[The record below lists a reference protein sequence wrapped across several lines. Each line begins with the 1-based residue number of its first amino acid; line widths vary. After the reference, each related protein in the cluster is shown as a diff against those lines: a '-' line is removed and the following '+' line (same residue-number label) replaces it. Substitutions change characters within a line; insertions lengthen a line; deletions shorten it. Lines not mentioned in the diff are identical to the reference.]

1 MSAQYLSR
9 IWTAIAPPLGNHLW
23 QSTVFAICAGLLT
36 LILRKNHARARY
48 WLWLAA
54 SIKFLVPFS
63 LLVALGSQI
72 PWSRGSATTNTGWFF
87 AIEPVSQPF
96 TPPAIPLRTASPA
109 TAFPNF
115 IHLLPALLI
124 AAWLCGFVVVLAVWY
139 ARWRR
144 ISAAIRESALLRE
157 GREVEA
163 LRRLQSAGRTQP
175 IKMLLS
181 RTALEPGVF
190 GIARPILVWPQGI
203 SERLDDTHLDAILAH
218 ELWHVRRRDNL
229 AAAIHMVVEAIF
241 WFHPLVWWM
250 GARLLEERE
259 RACDQE
265 VLESGRERQV
275 YAESILKICEFCVGS
290 PLACV
295 SGVTGADLKKRIVNI
310 MNEHVIRKLNF
321 AKKLLLLA
329 VGVAALTI
337 PVMFGLA
344 KAKPNRTEAPALITV
359 SPAYHSISIQPATSV
374 EDKNSSRVFSSR
386 MINTLEGLSATNVTL
401 RELIGLAYQVDGDV
415 ISSDQISGGP
425 DWLNSQRYNIEAKL
439 DQSVADELRKL
450 THEQRG
456 LETGR
461 LLQAFLA
468 DQFKLTLHR
477 ETKDLQV
484 YALLIASAGP
494 KLHEAKPGDT
504 YPQGVRAPDGQ
515 PGVGMMSFAKGKLVG
530 QAVLIKTLAGVLSHH
545 AGRTVVDKTGLT
557 AKYDFTLQWMP
568 TKNDKQSEHTTQ
580 SQSSEPSIF
589 TALQE
594 QLGLK
599 LEPQTDP
606 IEALVIDHVEKPSEN

>member
-1 MSAQYLSR
+1 
-9 IWTAIAPPLGNHLW
+9 
-23 QSTVFAICAGLLT
+23 
-36 LILRKNHARARY
+36 
-48 WLWLAA
+48 
-54 SIKFLVPFS
+54 
-63 LLVALGSQI
+63 
-72 PWSRGSATTNTGWFF
+72 
-87 AIEPVSQPF
+87 
-96 TPPAIPLRTASPA
+96 
-109 TAFPNF
+109 
-115 IHLLPALLI
+115 
-124 AAWLCGFVVVLAVWY
+124 
-139 ARWRR
+139 
-144 ISAAIRESALLRE
+144 
-157 GREVEA
+157 
-163 LRRLQSAGRTQP
+163 
-175 IKMLLS
+175 
-181 RTALEPGVF
+181 
-190 GIARPILVWPQGI
+190 
-203 SERLDDTHLDAILAH
+203 
-218 ELWHVRRRDNL
+218 
-229 AAAIHMVVEAIF
+229 
-241 WFHPLVWWM
+241 M

-344 KAKPNRTEAPALITV
+344 KAKANRTEAPALITV
-359 SPAYHSISIQPATSV
+359 SPAYHSISIQPATPV

-415 ISSDQISGGP
+415 ISGDQISGGP

-468 DQFKLTLHR
+468 DQFRLTLHR